1 MFFRRFQRQPRRKMN
16 QTISAQ
22 LVSVEQLEDRRVLAA
37 SVLQQ
42 LPALTLD
49 GDAADLTL
57 SMSDQKLA
65 ASFFDDP
72 HRAQE
77 IRQSDSRRHERFWE
91 RYESFGQTAENFC
104 GR

>member
-1 MFFRRFQRQPRRKMN
+1 MRLLPVVFAVLF
-16 QTISAQ
+16 AQ
-22 LVSVEQLEDRRVLAA
+22 VAGAEASQIERACIKSDRA
-37 SVLQQ
+37 SGKRHLCSCIQ
-42 LPALTLD
+42 
-49 GDAADLTL
+49 DAADLTL
-57 SMSDQKLA
+57 SKSDQKLA